1 MEIED
6 WEMSGYNVRMKILI
20 RWAIIA
26 CSLFVADWLV
36 RGIHVEGNAFAAFV
50 GTAAVL
56 GLLNALVR
64 PVLKLLSCPLILL
77 TLGLF
82 VLVINTVVLLLASA
96 LARSLLHVGLY
107 VDGFW
112 AAFWGALVVSI
123 VSVILS
129 GLVREE
135 ERKGVSER

>member
-1 MEIED
+1 
-6 WEMSGYNVRMKILI
+6 MKILI
-20 RWAIIA
+20 RWAIITGA
-26 CSLFVADWLV
+26 LFVADWLV
-36 RGIHVEGNAFAAFV
+36 PGIHHEGNAFAAFV
-50 GTAAVL
+50 GTAAIL

-82 VLVINTVVLLLASA
+82 VLVINTVVLLIASS
-96 LARSLLHVGLY
+96 LARTILHVGFY

-112 AAFWGALVVSI
+112 PAFWGAVVVSI

-129 GLVREE
+129 GLVRE
-135 ERKGVSER
+135 SERNDKDV